1 LKGNT
6 GTNLRHLL
14 VAECFVRNVAGNRRS
29 FDATTVRSIFLS
41 FGAAFFQSGRGGN
54 MRLVLVILT
63 LALFL
68 LNIPNARSSVTDPEM
83 DAIRALADAYISA
96 DPARLREAFLPSM
109 NLFTTDEKEALRTI
123 PFADYLQR
131 VSANTNAAHEERH
144 STIDLV
150 DRTGKAAIVKIT
162 TVRPKATV
170 TDYLSL
176 VRIEKHW
183 KVVNKTFSVAPRTA
197 PDSAAQSQPKPADKP
212 CAAPDH
218 RRFDFMIGTW
228 QSSDPGTATVGASQG
243 ESTVE
248 SMLDSCIVHEHRTV
262 SRDGK
267 RLFDGD
273 AYWGYDATTKHW
285 LLFYLD
291 DQSHMQ
297 VYEGREEAG
306 RLGFYRER
314 PDPDGKPILI
324 RIVYTA
330 VNTSSYTQA
339 VERSSDHGVTWQP
352 AGITTY
358 QSKR

>member
-1 LKGNT
+1 M
-6 GTNLRHLL
+6 
-14 VAECFVRNVAGNRRS
+14 
-29 FDATTVRSIFLS
+29 
-41 FGAAFFQSGRGGN
+41 Q
-54 MRLVLVILT
+54 RLILVILFVG
-63 LALFL
+63 LFL
-68 LNIPNARSSVTDPEM
+68 LDIPLSSATDPEI
-83 DAIRALADAYISA
+83 DAIRSVADAYISA

-109 NLFTTDEKEALRTI
+109 NLFTTDEKQALRTI

-144 STIDLV
+144 STVDLI
-150 DRTGKAAIVKIT
+150 DRTGNAAIVKIT
-162 TVRPKATV
+162 TVRPKAIV

-183 KVVNKTFSVAPRTA
+183 KVVNKAFSVESRTS
-197 PDSAAQSQPKPADKP
+197 PDSAAQLQPKPADKP

-228 QSSDPGTATVGASQG
+228 QTSDPGTATVGASQG
-243 ESTVE
+243 ESTVDW
-248 SMLDSCIVHEHRTV
+248 MLDSCIVHEHRTV

-306 RLGFYRER
+306 CLGFYRER

-324 RIVYTA
+324 RIVYTP

-339 VERSSDHGVTWQP
+339 VERSSDHGATWMP
-352 AGITTY
+352 AGVTTY